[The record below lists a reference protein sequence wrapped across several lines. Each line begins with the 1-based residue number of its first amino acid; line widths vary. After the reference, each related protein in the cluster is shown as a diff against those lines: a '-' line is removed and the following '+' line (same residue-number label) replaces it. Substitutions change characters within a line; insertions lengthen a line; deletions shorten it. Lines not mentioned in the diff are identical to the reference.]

1 MPIHDYVCLNCGHA
15 MEVLH
20 SVHSHGPAAC
30 PQCGGPMKKT
40 LAAPSV
46 HYKGTGWARK
56 ERAGTDRASQTAS
69 KESGSSSEG
78 AAGADS
84 ASSTDSASSPDSAP
98 KHAPAPAAA
107 SASSKEQ
114 D

>member
-15 MEVLH
+15 MEVMH

-56 ERAGTDRASQTAS
+56 DRAGGGRTSQTAP
-69 KESGSSSEG
+69 KESGSSSGEATG
-78 AAGADS
+78 
-84 ASSTDSASSPDSAP
+84 TDSVLSPDSAP
-98 KHAPAPAAA
+98 TRAPAPAAD
-107 SASSKEQ
+107 SAPSKEP

>member
-1 MPIHDYVCLNCGHA
+1 LPIHDYVCLNCGHA
-15 MEVLH
+15 MEVMH

-30 PQCGGPMKKT
+30 PQCGGVMKKT

-56 ERAGTDRASQTAS
+56 DRAEGGRTSHTTA
-69 KESGSSSEG
+69 KESGSNSGE
-78 AAGADS
+78 AAG
-84 ASSTDSASSPDSAP
+84 TDSAPSSDS
-98 KHAPAPAAA
+98 APAPATSAA
-107 SASSKEQ
+107 PAPSKEP

>member
-1 MPIHDYVCLNCGHA
+1 LPIHDYVCLNCGHA

-56 ERAGTDRASQTAS
+56 DRAAGGRSSQTAS
-69 KESGSSSEG
+69 KESGSSSGE
-78 AAGADS
+78 AVGADS
-84 ASSTDSASSPDSAP
+84 APSSDSAP
-98 KHAPAPAAA
+98 AHAPTPAAA
-107 SASSKEQ
+107 SATSKEP

>member
-15 MEVLH
+15 MEVMH
-20 SVHSHGPAAC
+20 SVHGHGPAVC

-56 ERAGTDRASQTAS
+56 ERAGGGRASQTAS
-69 KESGSSSEG
+69 RESGSSPEEG
-78 AAGADS
+78 SG
-84 ASSTDSASSPDSAP
+84 TDSAPSPDPAAT
-98 KHAPAPAAA
+98 HAPAPAAA
-107 SASSKEQ
+107 SAPSKEP

>member
-1 MPIHDYVCLNCGHA
+1 LPIHDYVCLNCGHA
-15 MEVLH
+15 MEVMH

-30 PQCGGPMKKT
+30 PECGGLMKKT

-56 ERAGTDRASQTAS
+56 ERAGAGRASQTAS
-69 KESGSSSEG
+69 GESGSSPGE
-78 AAGADS
+78 AAG
-84 ASSTDSASSPDSAP
+84 TDSAPSPDSAP
-98 KHAPAPAAA
+98 THAPAPTAA
-107 SASSKEQ
+107 SEPSKEP

>member
-15 MEVLH
+15 MEVMH
-20 SVHSHGPAAC
+20 SVHSHGPAVC

-46 HYKGTGWARK
+46 HFKGTGWARK
-56 ERAGTDRASQTAS
+56 DRSRGGRAGHTAS
-69 KESGSSSEG
+69 KESGSSSGET
-78 AAGADS
+78 AG
-84 ASSTDSASSPDSAP
+84 TDSAHSSDSAP
-98 KHAPAPAAA
+98 AQASAAPAPL
-107 SASSKEQ
+107 KEP

>member
-1 MPIHDYVCLNCGHA
+1 LPIHDYVCLDCGHA
-15 MEVLH
+15 MEVMH

-30 PQCGGPMKKT
+30 PQCDGPMKKT

-56 ERAGTDRASQTAS
+56 DRLRGGRAGQTAS
-69 KESGSSSEG
+69 KESGSSSGE
-78 AAGADS
+78 AAG
-84 ASSTDSASSPDSAP
+84 TDSAPSSDSAP
-98 KHAPAPAAA
+98 VPATAAAPAP
-107 SASSKEQ
+107 SKEP

>member
-1 MPIHDYVCLNCGHA
+1 LPIHDYVCLNCGHA
-15 MEVLH
+15 MEVMH
-20 SVHSHGPAAC
+20 SVHGHGPAVC

-56 ERAGTDRASQTAS
+56 ERAGGRASQTAS
-69 KESGSSSEG
+69 RESGSSPEEG
-78 AAGADS
+78 SG
-84 ASSTDSASSPDSAP
+84 TDSAPSPDPAAT
-98 KHAPAPAAA
+98 HAPAPAA
-107 SASSKEQ
+107 SAPSKEP

>member
-15 MEVLH
+15 MEVMH
-20 SVHSHGPAAC
+20 PVHSHGPAAC

-56 ERAGTDRASQTAS
+56 DRAGAGRASQTAA
-69 KESGSSSEG
+69 KESGSSSGETT
-78 AAGADS
+78 ATDPAP
-84 ASSTDSASSPDSAP
+84 SSDSAP
-98 KHAPAPAAA
+98 APAPAAA
-107 SASSKEQ
+107 PAPSHEP

>member
-1 MPIHDYVCLNCGHA
+1 LPIHDYVCLNCGHA
-15 MEVLH
+15 MEVMH

-30 PQCGGPMKKT
+30 PQCGGVMKKT

-56 ERAGTDRASQTAS
+56 DRAGVGRTSQTAA
-69 KESGSSSEG
+69 KESGSTSGE
-78 AAGADS
+78 AAGTDTAPASDS
-84 ASSTDSASSPDSAP
+84 
-98 KHAPAPAAA
+98 APAPAT
-107 SASSKEQ
+107 SATPAPSKES